1 MVNFINFVMFSDEFG
16 RKMIK
21 LIDFVKNNN
30 NKKKKSRR
38 RWEKEN
44 YKNERKNFEKYIKE
58 TQLNFNEKTKITIF
72 WKFLFDLYFIL
83 W

>member
-1 MVNFINFVMFSDEFG
+1 MFSDEFG